1 MRCGEYVGRNQT
13 IGGNQTN
20 RPRSCHTWPRSLT
33 ALTWTVALSKT
44 RHRDLFL
51 GELPAVGDTRQQR
64 NTALVAVQQINLH
77 SRSICTAGQSAPA
90 RTGLAGLAELR
101 ASRRTHRRWGCA
113 LVSGECVCSG
123 NRFFR
128 NRRRVSCENSLPS
141 SCSISASARLIFWRL
156 LWTARRTAARSV
168 SACRMDLRPRLAL
181 VCRPAKP

>member
-77 SRSICTAGQSAPA
+77 SRSICTAGQFAQQVNLLLLGQ
-90 RTGLAGLAELR
+90 GLQVLQNF
-101 ASRRTHRRWGCA
+101 A
-113 LVSGECVCSG
+113 LQGVHIGVG
-123 NRFFR
+123 G
-128 NRRRVSCENSLPS
+128 VL
-141 SCSISASARLIFWRL
+141 
-156 LWTARRTAARSV
+156 
-168 SACRMDLRPRLAL
+168 
-181 VCRPAKP
+181 